1 MMNEEEE
8 IESKLKAYATEL
20 IRGYSEA
27 LENNYSYP
35 LQKIIEL
42 GFGPSFF
49 PLYRREPGKNVALA
63 VLYTQYDFYMFLLDV
78 PDILI
83 KVCIFAGDAEGFDND
98 WTFNTPA
105 ISVLTV

>member
-1 MMNEEEE
+1 MKDEEEE

-78 PDILI
+78 PDIL
-83 KVCIFAGDAEGFDND
+83 KRESPGR
-98 WTFNTPA
+98 
-105 ISVLTV
+105 